1 MLCIMT
7 EIRKSLQI
15 YAVVYFRKQLNEFV
29 PASSLHIIF
38 TGHLFQIRW
47 EIPNNQHQKRSQIQM
62 EVCQVVNTTN
72 WKTWLWPLI
81 ISPNFSCLGKQFI
94 WTLPF
99 PSTSKT
105 LFELFLTLRL
115 YRKLLSPVEINKQTQ
130 VLQCM
135 SKNLHGLLVF
145 RIQIYHAG

>member
-38 TGHLFQIRW
+38 TGHLLQIHW

-62 EVCQVVNTTN
+62 EVC
-72 WKTWLWPLI
+72 
-81 ISPNFSCLGKQFI
+81 
-94 WTLPF
+94 
-99 PSTSKT
+99 
-105 LFELFLTLRL
+105 
-115 YRKLLSPVEINKQTQ
+115 
-130 VLQCM
+130 
-135 SKNLHGLLVF
+135 
-145 RIQIYHAG
+145 